1 MNRAEQRAGQPLV
14 VLAAV
19 LIGWVAI
26 RAAVWQF
33 GDRGINPPSLPLA
46 GDFVVSTGGLT
57 PPANIV
63 SPPRVQPTLPDAP
76 SLEQQALDGARRD
89 TWDDADVPPG
99 TEGAPAFLVQ
109 RSLSSP
115 RGQRMPSGEASAHS
129 LLWFAA
135 MAQVPMAD
143 ELRLA
148 LAKSAEAKS
157 SGTPGRRR
165 WFSGDGWLFL
175 REGGAATPGGGPGGP
190 AYGQSQVG
198 AVLWWD
204 AAPGTALRPRMYLR
218 GTKALAGDGA
228 GEAALGLSM
237 RPAERMP
244 IVLHA
249 EMRATVRPQSHELR
263 PALFV
268 TAGGEREGLP
278 LGLAVRGYGQAGWVG
293 GDFQTGFVD
302 GSVTARREV
311 ARFDLG
317 RVDAGAGL
325 WGGAQKGASRLDI
338 GPSASLDL
346 DIGDAPIRVSADY
359 RIRVAGDAA
368 PPSGAALT
376 LSTGF

>member
-1 MNRAEQRAGQPLV
+1 
-14 VLAAV
+14 
-19 LIGWVAI
+19 
-26 RAAVWQF
+26 
-33 GDRGINPPSLPLA
+33 
-46 GDFVVSTGGLT
+46 
-57 PPANIV
+57 
-63 SPPRVQPTLPDAP
+63 
-76 SLEQQALDGARRD
+76 
-89 TWDDADVPPG
+89 
-99 TEGAPAFLVQ
+99 
-109 RSLSSP
+109 
-115 RGQRMPSGEASAHS
+115 
-129 LLWFAA
+129 
-135 MAQVPMAD
+135 MAD

-228 GEAALGLSM
+228 GEAALGLSV

-244 IVLHA
+244 VFLHA